1 MYLCVLKYR
10 VLFGF
15 FIFISSSSS
24 FFFLNR
30 QELAALK
37 QGMRKEKQ
45 EFKFETTKAARE
57 VEYLQDDV
65 KERKM
70 RMAMRALRR
79 MEQYHIW
86 RAFSVLKEL
95 VAYEHAHGDSVRICF
110 IILFF
115 LKLPL
120 YIFGTPVASV
130 CELTLSSFFFNFFVC
145 PNHHIFFFYHFH
157 NWKNT

>member
-1 MYLCVLKYR
+1 
-10 VLFGF
+10 
-15 FIFISSSSS
+15 
-24 FFFLNR
+24 
-30 QELAALK
+30 
-37 QGMRKEKQ
+37 MRKEKQ

-110 IILFF
+110 ILFF

-120 YIFGTPVASV
+120 YVCGTPVASM
-130 CELTLSSFFFNFFVC
+130 CELTLSSSFLYIFVC
-145 PNHHIFFFYHFH
+145 PNHHIFVFFLGTKSPANGKQYGSAAKRNGNHDSREDGD
-157 NWKNT
+157 KKS